1 MIRVYSVL
9 DQIKK
14 MYETMT
20 PVEKKIA
27 DYILN
32 NSEAVTKMAVKRIA
46 EESGTSDA
54 AIVRFSK
61 RIGLSGIK
69 ALKMELV
76 KELTE
81 NTDTG
86 LSRTIDINT
95 DNHELIFQKVFQN
108 TLRSLYNTEKI
119 INHKRVIESAQLIVK
134 ANRSLIFG
142 VSDSANTAKDL
153 EQKLQR
159 LNFNAYFTSDRTLMM
174 ERLKTANDKDILFV
188 VSAKGHSTEVID
200 VLKLAKE
207 QKLKTIVLTQQN
219 VMQLARLSDV
229 KIEISSEESNVV
241 DINMTNR
248 ISQLMVI
255 DVLFFYICKSVK
267 DTANYKRLNILD
279 I

>member
-1 MIRVYSVL
+1 MYSVL

-69 ALKMELV
+69 ALKMELI

-81 NTDTG
+81 NRDIG

-95 DNHELIFQKVFQN
+95 DNHEIIFKKVFQN

-119 INHKRVIESAQLIVK
+119 INHKAIIESAQLIVK
-134 ANRSLIFG
+134 ASRSLIFG

-174 ERLKTANDKDILFV
+174 ERLKTGNEKDILFV
-188 VSAKGHSTEVID
+188 VSAKGHSKEVID

-255 DVLFFYICKSVK
+255 DVLFFYLCKSIK
-267 DTANYKRLNILD
+267 DTANYKRLDVLD

>member
-1 MIRVYSVL
+1 MYSVL

-134 ANRSLIFG
+134 ASRSLIFG

-174 ERLKTANDKDILFV
+174 ERLKTANEKDILFV
-188 VSAKGHSTEVID
+188 VSAKGHSKEVID
-200 VLKLAKE
+200 VLKIAKE

-255 DVLFFYICKSVK
+255 DVLFFYICKNIK
-267 DTANYKRLNILD
+267 DTADYKRLNIID

>member
-1 MIRVYSVL
+1 MYSVL

-14 MYETMT
+14 MYEAMT

-69 ALKMELV
+69 ALKMELI

-134 ANRSLIFG
+134 ASRSLIFG

-188 VSAKGHSTEVID
+188 VSAKGHSKEVID

>member
-1 MIRVYSVL
+1 MYSVL

-69 ALKMELV
+69 ALKMELI

-86 LSRTIDINT
+86 LSRMIDINT

-134 ANRSLIFG
+134 ASRSLIFG

-188 VSAKGHSTEVID
+188 VSAKGHSKEVID

-267 DTANYKRLNILD
+267 DTANYKRLKILD

>member
-1 MIRVYSVL
+1 
-9 DQIKK
+9 
-14 MYETMT
+14 MT

-69 ALKMELV
+69 ALKMELI

-119 INHKRVIESAQLIVK
+119 INHKRIIESAQLIVK
-134 ANRSLIFG
+134 ASRSLIFG

-207 QKLKTIVLTQQN
+207 QKLKIIVLTQQN

>member
-1 MIRVYSVL
+1 MYSVL

-69 ALKMELV
+69 ALKMELI

-119 INHKRVIESAQLIVK
+119 INHKRIIESAQLIVK
-134 ANRSLIFG
+134 ASRSLIFG

>member
-1 MIRVYSVL
+1 
-9 DQIKK
+9 
-14 MYETMT
+14 MT

-69 ALKMELV
+69 ALKMELI

-86 LSRTIDINT
+86 LSRMIDINT

-134 ANRSLIFG
+134 ASRSLIFG

-188 VSAKGHSTEVID
+188 VSAKGHSKEVID

-267 DTANYKRLNILD
+267 DTANYKRLKILD

>member
-1 MIRVYSVL
+1 MYSVL

-69 ALKMELV
+69 ALKMELI

-134 ANRSLIFG
+134 ASRSLIFG

-188 VSAKGHSTEVID
+188 VSAKGHSKEVID

>member
-1 MIRVYSVL
+1 VYSVL

-69 ALKMELV
+69 ALKMELI

-134 ANRSLIFG
+134 ASRSLIFG

-188 VSAKGHSTEVID
+188 VSAKGHSKEVID

>member
-1 MIRVYSVL
+1 MYSVL

-69 ALKMELV
+69 ALKMELI

-134 ANRSLIFG
+134 ASRSLIFG

-174 ERLKTANDKDILFV
+174 ERLKTANEKDILFV
-188 VSAKGHSTEVID
+188 VSAKGHSKEVID

-207 QKLKTIVLTQQN
+207 QNLKTIVLTQQN

-229 KIEISSEESNVV
+229 RIEISSEESNVV

-279 I
+279 IQN

>member
-1 MIRVYSVL
+1 MYSVL

>member
-1 MIRVYSVL
+1 MYSVL

-69 ALKMELV
+69 ALKMELI

-134 ANRSLIFG
+134 ASRSLIFG

-174 ERLKTANDKDILFV
+174 ERLKTANEKDILFV
-188 VSAKGHSTEVID
+188 VSAKGHSKEVID
-200 VLKLAKE
+200 ILKIAKE

-267 DTANYKRLNILD
+267 DTADYKRLNIID

>member
-1 MIRVYSVL
+1 MYSVL

-61 RIGLSGIK
+61 RLGLSGIK
-69 ALKMELV
+69 ALKMELI

-119 INHKRVIESAQLIVK
+119 INHKRIIESAQLIVK
-134 ANRSLIFG
+134 ASRSLIFG

-174 ERLKTANDKDILFV
+174 ERLKTANERDILFV
-188 VSAKGHSTEVID
+188 VSAKGHSKEVID
-200 VLKLAKE
+200 ILKIAKE

-267 DTANYKRLNILD
+267 DTADYKRLNIID